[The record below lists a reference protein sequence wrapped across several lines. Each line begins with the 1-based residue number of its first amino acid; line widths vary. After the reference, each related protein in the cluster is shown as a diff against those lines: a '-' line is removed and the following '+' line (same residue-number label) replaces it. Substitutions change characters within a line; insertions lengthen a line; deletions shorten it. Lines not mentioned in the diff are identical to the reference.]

1 MDKIR
6 KVSRAGFSWLL
17 AVLGPRRRY
26 RWYDIEAV
34 AF

>member
-17 AVLGPRRRY
+17 AVLGRVVG
-26 RWYDIEAV
+26 IGGMI
-34 AF
+34 